1 MSMFENKT
9 KPELEAGNY
18 LVYTD
23 EPGTVV
29 SPGSGGGGGGGAVQ
43 TLNAHYDFDGEFY
56 VLDTEVTFNELKA
69 AFDAGADV
77 HFKTVQEAE
86 GYTLIQVCRMIS
98 LESNSHEEYPY
109 YKAYFAYGSSAYELT
124 AESPDSP
131 MSMG

>member
-29 SPGSGGGGGGGAVQ
+29 SPGSGGGGGGGTVQ
-43 TLNAHYDFDGEFY
+43 TLNAHYDFGGEFY
-56 VLDTEVTFNELKA
+56 VLDSEITFNELKS
-69 AFDAGADV
+69 AFEAGAEV
-77 HFKTVQEAE
+77 HLELVQEADA
-86 GYTLIQVCRMIS
+86 YTLVNTSRMQS
-98 LESNSHEEYPY
+98 WDSMTGDYPS
-109 YKAYFAYGSSAYELT
+109 YKAQFLMGSELVELS

-131 MSMG
+131 MTMS